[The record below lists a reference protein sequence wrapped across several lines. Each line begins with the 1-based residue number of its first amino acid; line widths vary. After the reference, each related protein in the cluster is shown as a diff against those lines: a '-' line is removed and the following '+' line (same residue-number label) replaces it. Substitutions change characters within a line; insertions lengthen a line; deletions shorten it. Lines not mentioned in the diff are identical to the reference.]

1 MGLWWETSEAP
12 PVHLDPRIRD
22 WVLMP
27 IFLVMFMQ
35 GVLRHYATMCL
46 KDEVK
51 VLMGPLEENQL
62 VRRSQRLRMNNQ
74 FIPPAAVRMRKAF
87 FMQKAFKEK
96 PKDAVVEAPPPQ
108 DPMAMMGMMKTNMFT
123 MMLPNMVMMGWV
135 SFFFSGFVL
144 VRLPFPLTDRF
155 KDMLQRGINLKSLNP
170 SYVSSISWYFINLFG
185 LRGIFSLI
193 LGPGSAT
200 DDTAMMQQQVQGGAN
215 AMQKQDFTKVSAGE
229 RNELEMM
236 IHDWSYV
243 QDAEYRLLGRTPPTR
258 SK

>member
-135 SFFFSGFVL
+135 SFFFSVL
-144 VRLPFPLTDRF
+144 VRMPVTKPFWDIRVI
-155 KDMLQRGINLKSLNP
+155 QSVRNI
-170 SYVSSISWYFINLFG
+170 
-185 LRGIFSLI
+185 SLI
-193 LGPGSAT
+193 QSVKKIPLVQSVRNIPST
-200 DDTAMMQQQVQGGAN
+200 DGQIDLSTGRW
-215 AMQKQDFTKVSAGE
+215 
-229 RNELEMM
+229 RNRP
-236 IHDWSYV
+236 INN
-243 QDAEYRLLGRTPPTR
+243 
-258 SK
+258 KKN

>member
-1 MGLWWETSEAP
+1 MWWESSGEAP

-22 WVLMP
+22 WVLLP
-27 IFLVMFMQ
+27 IFVVMLMQ
-35 GVLRHYATMCL
+35 GVLRHYATLVL
-46 KDEVK
+46 KDQVEIK
-51 VLMGPLEENQL
+51 LGPLEESQL
-62 VRRSQRLRMNNQ
+62 VRRSQRLRANNQ
-74 FIPPAAVRMRKAF
+74 FIPPSAVRMRKAF
-87 FMQKAFKEK
+87 FVQKAFKEK
-96 PKDAVVEAPPPQ
+96 PKDPDATPEVPAQ
-108 DPMAMMGMMKTNMFT
+108 DPMAMVGMMKTNMFT

-185 LRGIFSLI
+185 LRGIFSVV

-200 DDTAMMQQQVQGGAN
+200 DDTAMMQQQMQGAP
-215 AMQKQDFTKVSAGE
+215 AQQDSTKMFAGE

-236 IHDWSYV
+236 NHDWSYV
-243 QDAEYRLLGRTPPTR
+243 PNAEYRLLGRTPPPSAR
-258 SK
+258 